1 MSKEKSQ
8 HFAHGKTLTFLEYDY
23 EVLLVRGCMYG
34 QRRLY
39 FHLRVGGRERML
51 IGVPPLARAG
61 ESWYPDIQMIRQK
74 P

>member
-23 EVLLVRGCMYG
+23 EVLLVIGCMYG

-51 IGVPPLARAG
+51 IGVPLSPEQAKAG
-61 ESWYPDIQMIRQK
+61 IPISK
-74 P
+74 